1 MLKGGDWLIALKFA
15 EFPLFREVAP
25 TVFLTKLYFT
35 SIFLVNQILIPMK
48 ILVSHDHDNMI
59 RELSVRENFMHDCVQ
74 F

>member
-15 EFPLFREVAP
+15 EFPFFREVAP

-35 SIFLVNQILIPMK
+35 SIFLVNQILFPMK
-48 ILVSHDHDNMI
+48 MLVSHDHDNMI
-59 RELSVRENFMHDCVQ
+59 RELSVRENFMHDCVK